1 MTATHTHTP
10 AAPYAR
16 RWQALAVLALSLL
29 VICIDNTIL
38 NVALP
43 SIRSDL
49 DSSSSQSQ
57 WIVDSYMLLFAGL
70 LLVGGTLGDRF
81 GRRKALFAGLSIFGV
96 GSLLAGLSGSAHELI
111 ASRALMGVG
120 SAAIMPA
127 TLSILTNIFPA
138 HERPRAIAAWA
149 AVSGLGVALGPIAG
163 GALLEQF
170 SWSSVFFVNLP
181 IVVVA
186 LIAGAILIP
195 DSRDPESPR
204 VDVVGAGLSIVGL
217 TSIVWGLIE
226 ASDRGWTDPAIL
238 GAFGAGAAV
247 LAVFLAWERRVEQP
261 MLDVEIFRNL
271 RFSAAS
277 VSVTLVFFALMG
289 TSFVLTS
296 YLQTVM
302 GFSALDAGVRMLP
315 LAAGLVIGA
324 RTSVRL
330 VARVGTKPV
339 VSGGL
344 VIVAGALVLLSTADV
359 DSGYG
364 LVAAAEALMGL
375 GMALCMAPAT
385 EAIMGSLPP
394 SRAGIGS
401 AVNDVV
407 REVGGTLGVAV
418 IGSVLTSAY
427 APAMDGATSGLP
439 SQAADAASDSVGAAH
454 QVAATLGGDAAARL
468 VSAADHAFVD
478 AMSTTMG
485 IAAAVALAG
494 ALVALAFLPSR
505 ARPVAEPVTGELA
518 EAAMA

>member
-1 MTATHTHTP
+1 MTATHTDTP
-10 AAPYAR
+10 TAPYAR

-49 DSSSSQSQ
+49 DANASQAQ

-96 GSLLAGLSGSAHELI
+96 GSLLAGLSSDAHQLI
-111 ASRALMGVG
+111 ACRALMGIG

-163 GALLEQF
+163 GLLLEQF
-170 SWSSVFFVNLP
+170 SWASVFFVNLP

-186 LIAGAILIP
+186 LVAGAILVP
-195 DSRDPESPR
+195 DSRDPASPR
-204 VDVVGAGLSIVGL
+204 IDVVGAGLSIVGL

-226 ASDRGWTDPAIL
+226 ASDRGWTDHAIL
-238 GAFGAGAAV
+238 GSFAAGAAV
-247 LAVFLAWERRVEQP
+247 LAVFLAWERRVEHP

-277 VSVTLVFFALMG
+277 ASVTLVFFALMG

-315 LAAGLVIGA
+315 LAFGLVVGA
-324 RTSVRL
+324 RTSVHL
-330 VARVGTKPV
+330 VARIGTKV
-339 VSGGL
+339 VVAGGL
-344 VIVAGALVLLSTADV
+344 VIVAGALGLLSTAEV
-359 DSGYG
+359 GSGYG
-364 LVAAAEALMGL
+364 LVAASEALMGL

-394 SRAGIGS
+394 SRAGVGS

-427 APAMDGATSGLP
+427 AGAMDGATAGLSP
-439 SQAADAASDSVGAAH
+439 QAADAASDSVGAAH
-454 QVAATLGGDAAARL
+454 HVASALGGDAAARL

-478 AMSTTMG
+478 AMSTTTS
-485 IAAAVALAG
+485 IAAAIALAG

-505 ARPVAEPVTGELA
+505 ARPVPAAPGELA
-518 EAAMA
+518 EAVAA